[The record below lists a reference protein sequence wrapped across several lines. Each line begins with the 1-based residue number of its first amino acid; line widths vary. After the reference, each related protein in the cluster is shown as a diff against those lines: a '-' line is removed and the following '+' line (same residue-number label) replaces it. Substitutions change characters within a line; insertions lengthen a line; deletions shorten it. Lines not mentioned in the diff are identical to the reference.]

1 LESINLAD
9 GGARTRHPD
18 AGGRLYVGE
27 QDGVWIA
34 SVRTMY
40 EALESV
46 GADVEIEILAGE
58 GGFLGSLAGAGLMS
72 RLEGLRQP

>member
-1 LESINLAD
+1 
-9 GGARTRHPD
+9 
-18 AGGRLYVGE
+18 
-27 QDGVWIA
+27 
-34 SVRTMY
+34 MY